1 MSFQGPRNKLKLA
14 IGICGPF
21 QLSDKLQVH
30 NSCLIKIGKQG
41 QVRGFYFSYHSL
53 FEMYTGFPGGSS
65 GKESARQCRRHGF
78 HPELGRSPGRGNGD
92 RLQHSCLENPMDRG
106 AWWAAVHGVAKESD
120 MTEQLGT
127 HKIKSRSDRACSLF
141 SPSSLFSGKETNVH
155 NWPRPVVFISLF
167 FVLDHL
173 TLLYKN

>member
-1 MSFQGPRNKLKLA
+1 
-14 IGICGPF
+14 
-21 QLSDKLQVH
+21 
-30 NSCLIKIGKQG
+30 
-41 QVRGFYFSYHSL
+41 
-53 FEMYTGFPGGSS
+53 
-65 GKESARQCRRHGF
+65 
-78 HPELGRSPGRGNGD
+78 
-92 RLQHSCLENPMDRG
+92 MDRG

-127 HKIKSRSDRACSLF
+127 HKIKTRSDQACSLF

-155 NWPRPVVFISLF
+155 NWPHPVVFISLF